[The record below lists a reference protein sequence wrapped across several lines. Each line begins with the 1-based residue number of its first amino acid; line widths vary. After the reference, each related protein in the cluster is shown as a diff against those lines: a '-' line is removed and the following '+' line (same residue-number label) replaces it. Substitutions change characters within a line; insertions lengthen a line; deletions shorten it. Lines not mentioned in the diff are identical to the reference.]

1 MINYQIITAIE
12 QLNVP
17 LGETQVVTFPNSD
30 LLSQL
35 GCTTSLI
42 EQLQIYSQTGQVSDC
57 RFACEPVK
65 QICLLP
71 EPYWLDW
78 PEGKLLAELRKL
90 LKSPQPSILIDC
102 RLFDL
107 MKPSH
112 RAACQQLLIFL
123 FNQAYSFNDLSLKT
137 SSKDKK
143 RIQNIRIYVEPQQV
157 ALFNKIAQQANAVSD
172 GMIEGRRLA
181 DIPSDICTPEY
192 VAHTIGQRV
201 KNRSE
206 ISITVLDEKDIKAQG
221 FGLLHAVGKG
231 AKNSPRIVILRYE
244 GKAQAPLRAYVGKG
258 VTYDTGGYWLKSGE
272 GMYTMKYD
280 MCGAANTFGLVM
292 AAAKLQLPVNIVGI
306 LMLAENMIGPEAMR
320 PSEVATSYSGL
331 TVEINNTDAEGRL
344 VLADGIAYAAS
355 LDHGDQKIK
364 YIIDIATLTG
374 AVVKALGYDLTGLM
388 SSHDKLSHQI
398 QQAGEHSRDEV
409 WRLPLD
415 NRLIGQVNSHIADL
429 CNTPPNNAAISSS
442 AAYFLSQFCPVE
454 IPWAHLD
461 VSGTALWRE
470 NGYSTASGR
479 PIPLLIQHIINDLE
493 MQHEKNSTDL

>member
-1 MINYQIITAIE
+1 MINYQIVTAAE

-17 LGETQVVTFPNSD
+17 LGETQVVTFPDSD
-30 LLSQL
+30 LLSKL
-35 GCTTSLI
+35 GCATSLV
-42 EQLQIYSQTGQVSDC
+42 EQLQAYSQTGQTADC
-57 RFACEPVK
+57 RFACEPVG
-65 QICLLP
+65 QIGLLP
-71 EPYWLDW
+71 EPYWLAW
-78 PEGKLLAELRKL
+78 PEGKLLVELRKL
-90 LKSPQPSILIDC
+90 VKSPQPYVLIDC

-107 MKPSH
+107 PKPSH
-112 RAACQQLLIFL
+112 QAACQQLLIFL
-123 FNQAYSFNDLSLKT
+123 FNQAYSFNDLNLKT
-137 SSKDKK
+137 SGKNEK
-143 RIQNIRIYVEPQQV
+143 RIQNISLYVESQQV
-157 ALFNKIAQQANAVSD
+157 ARFNKIAEQAEAVSE

-181 DIPSDICTPEY
+181 DIPSDVCTPEY
-192 VAHTIGQRV
+192 VADTIRQQIKDRP
-201 KNRSE
+201 E
-206 ISITVLDEKDIKAQG
+206 ISLTVLDEKEIKAQG

-231 AKNSPRIVILRYE
+231 AKNPPRIVILRYE

-280 MCGAANTFGLVM
+280 MCGAANTFGLIM

-355 LDHGDQKIK
+355 LNGNEQKIQ

-388 SSHDKLSHQI
+388 SSHDKLSSQI

-415 NRLIGQVNSHIADL
+415 NRLAGQVNSHIADL

-493 MQHEKNSTDL
+493 M